1 MFGGVTYNTPLET
14 HKCNMLLM
22 IQTVSSPSDVRLH
35 CPEHAELTICAK
47 NRILMSKLGSFT
59 CVQMF
64 AN

>member
-1 MFGGVTYNTPLET
+1 MFGVVTYNTPLET

-22 IQTVSSPSDVRLH
+22 IQTHVIPSNVRLH
-35 CPEHAELTICAK
+35 CHQHAELTICAK

-64 AN
+64 AK